1 MERITSSDKE
11 MLPHSTVTRLKHA
24 TVEGGNNNLNHTL
37 MLNWRFEATASIVMS
52 NVLVLFWRLW
62 SLFDKYTLFNL
73 SNRTLRPMWMMFLID
88 KMKLLF
94 LWKHSCAMIRQKGLS
109 SNWVATLKPQELDEN
124 VNEKVEQI
132 DIKYLMMPVEVS
144 MDVYWIIFNT
154 RNYKITRSYEW
165 CLIVMGALDWN

>member
-1 MERITSSDKE
+1 MERIMSSDKE

-24 TVEGGNNNLNHTL
+24 TVEGGNNNLNHTP

-62 SLFDKYTLFNL
+62 
-73 SNRTLRPMWMMFLID
+73 FLID

-165 CLIVMGALDWN
+165 CLIMMGALDWNW